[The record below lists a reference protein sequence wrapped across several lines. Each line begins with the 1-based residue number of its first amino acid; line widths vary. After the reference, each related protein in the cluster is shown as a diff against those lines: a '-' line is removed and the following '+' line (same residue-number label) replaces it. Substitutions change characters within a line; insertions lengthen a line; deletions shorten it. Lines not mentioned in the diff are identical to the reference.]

1 MANGEGKSV
10 TGQLAGKVAL
20 ITGAVRRGGRATAH
34 ALASE
39 GAAVVINTRRS
50 KDEAEKVRGE
60 IEAMGGKALVCLA
73 DITDE
78 SAVARMYGDIEKRFG
93 RLDIL
98 VNNAADRNVV
108 PFEQMTTEQWRHIV
122 GIALDG
128 AFFCTR
134 AAIPF
139 MLKAGWGR
147 VVNISGVS
155 HYAPSYTGR
164 AHVSAA
170 KAGLEGLTRALAA
183 EYASRNITVNCVCPG
198 RIGGERAATA
208 SELPDPTLVPPVGR
222 LGVPE
227 EIAGA
232 VHYFCLPGSGFVTG
246 HTLHVNGGQVLL

>member
-1 MANGEGKSV
+1 MAGK
-10 TGQLAGKVAL
+10 LDGKVAL

-34 ALASE
+34 ALARE
-39 GAAVVINTRRS
+39 GAAIVINTRRS
-50 KDEAEKVRGE
+50 RDEAEKVRAE
-60 IEAMGGKALVCLA
+60 IEAMEGQALVCLA

-78 SAVARMYGDIEKRFG
+78 AAVARMFGEIVQRFG

-98 VNNAADRNVV
+98 VNNAADRSVV
-108 PFEQMTTEQWRHIV
+108 PFEKMTTEQWRHIV
-122 GIALDG
+122 GIGLDG

-134 AAIPF
+134 AAIPL
-139 MLKAGWGR
+139 MLKGGWGR

-155 HYAPSYTGR
+155 HYAPTYTGR

-183 EYASRNITVNCVCPG
+183 EYAKRNITVNCVCPG
-198 RIGGERAATA
+198 RVGGERAAA
-208 SELPDPTLVPPVGR
+208 SGELPDPSLLPPVGH

-227 EIAGA
+227 DIAGA

-246 HTLHVNGGQVLL
+246 HTMHVNGGQVLL

>member
-1 MANGEGKSV
+1 MS
-10 TGQLAGKVAL
+10 GQLQGKVAL
-20 ITGAVRRGGRATAH
+20 ITGAVRRGGRAIAH
-34 ALASE
+34 ALARE
-39 GAAVVINTRRS
+39 GAGIVINTRRS
-50 KDEAEKVRGE
+50 RDEAEAVRAEVEG
-60 IEAMGGKALVCLA
+60 MGGTAMVCLA

-78 SAVARMYGDIEKRFG
+78 AAVAGMFGETGKRFG

-98 VNNAADRNVV
+98 VNNAADRSVV
-108 PFEQMTTEQWRHIV
+108 PFEKMTTAEWRHIV

-128 AFFCTR
+128 TFFCTR

-139 MLKAGWGR
+139 MLKGGWGR

-170 KAGLEGLTRALAA
+170 KAGVEGFTRALAA
-183 EYASRNITVNCVCPG
+183 EYASKGITVNCVCPG
-198 RIGGERAATA
+198 RVGGERAASA
-208 SELPDPTLVPPVGR
+208 SELPDPSLVPPVGH
-222 LGVPE
+222 LGIPE
-227 EIAGA
+227 DIAGA

>member
-1 MANGEGKSV
+1 MS
-10 TGQLAGKVAL
+10 GQLQGKVAL

-34 ALASE
+34 ALARE
-39 GAAVVINTRRS
+39 GAAIVVNTRRS
-50 KDEAEKVRGE
+50 RDEAEKVRGE
-60 IEAMGGKALVCLA
+60 IEAMGGQALVCLA

-78 SAVARMYGDIEKRFG
+78 AAVGRMFGETEKRFG

-98 VNNAADRNVV
+98 VNNAADRSVV
-108 PFEQMTTEQWRHIV
+108 PFEKMTSAEWRHIV

-139 MLKAGWGR
+139 MLKQGWGR

-170 KAGLEGLTRALAA
+170 KAGLEGFTRALAA
-183 EYASRNITVNCVCPG
+183 EYAKKSITVNCVCPG
-198 RIGGERAATA
+198 RIGGDRSA
-208 SELPDPTLVPPVGR
+208 SSNELPDPTLIPPVGH
-222 LGVPE
+222 LGVSE
-227 EIAGA
+227 DIAGA